1 MSDLETLIDALTVVY
16 ELAAQQITPGALAV
30 LAEDLLPYGLQRVL
44 AGLDLCRRE
53 FGGKLTPAVIIEK
66 IQQADGRPGVGE
78 AWAIAIAAADERNT
92 VVWTPEIAQAWAL
105 ACPLYGCDKFGAR
118 KAFEEAYQRAVRAA
132 ISECR
137 PVTWRASIGWDN
149 SARDTALNDA
159 VTKGLLTHD
168 SVAMFLPAPEPSD
181 EAGEADESDGVVST
195 VVGLLTG
202 KTADTS
208 KKPPLSNEEQRR
220 RLAEAREAIYAGQK
234 KRAEEA
240 ARRRDDFNAKKAAA
254 IDQALSH
261 PLAVPH
267 G

>member
-1 MSDLETLIDALTVVY
+1 MSDLETIIDALTVVY
-16 ELAAQQITPGALAV
+16 ELAAQEIKPGALVV

-78 AWAIAIAAADERNT
+78 AWAIAIAVADERNT
-92 VVWTPEIAQAWAL
+92 VVWTPEIAQAWAA

-132 ISECR
+132 IAECR
-137 PVTWRASIGWDN
+137 PVAWRASIGWDS
-149 SARDTALNDA
+149 SARDTALTDA
-159 VTKGLLTHD
+159 VTKGLLTRD
-168 SVAMFLPAPEPSD
+168 SVAELLSGPEPS
-181 EAGEADESDGVVST
+181 GVGAAVA
-195 VVGLLTG
+195 GLLTG
-202 KTADTS
+202 KTGETR
-208 KKPPLSNEEQRR
+208 LYNETQRK

-234 KRAEEA
+234 KRAAEA
-240 ARRRDDFNAKKAAA
+240 ARRRDEFSAKKAAA